1 MDAARVTP
9 SPTPLISAE
18 LPALP
23 AGVHFLTLDN
33 GLVLI
38 LKEDHSAPVVSAQ
51 AWCKAGSIHEGKWL
65 GAGLSHVLEHML
77 FKGTETR
84 PGSRIDQEVQE
95 AGGEMNAY
103 TSFDRTVYWINVQA
117 SGTRTAVDVLCD
129 IMQHATLPEA
139 ELARELDVIRREMDM
154 GHDDPGRRSSRR
166 LFETA
171 YTRSPYRY
179 TIIGYRDIFDRLT
192 RADVLA
198 YYREKYAPNNCFFV
212 VVGDINPDEVAGW
225 IRAAYATAKF
235 QPLAPEV
242 LPVEP
247 RQMAERVVIE
257 EAPIEL
263 GHVHLSWHIP
273 DVRHPDVPIL
283 DVLAVLLGGGRSSRL
298 VQEVREKAGLVHSV
312 DAWTYNPGNPGL
324 FGVSAALDGNQ
335 YEPALA
341 AMLAEVQRLKEHP
354 VSAAELTKAV
364 KQFIA
369 GTLASHKTMQG
380 QAQDLGGS
388 WLAAGDLNFS
398 ARYLEAVRRVTAA
411 DLMRVAREYLTT
423 DNRTTYALLPHG
435 HTPQAVRT
443 TAASTD
449 HPIQALALPN
459 GLRLLLKEDH
469 RLPFVEFRAVFRGGV
484 LMETPANNGISTLM
498 ARMLLQG
505 TTSRTARQIA
515 DEIESVGGGID
526 SFGGNHSV
534 GVNLEVMRDDFHS
547 GLTVLADV
555 LRRPAFAAEA
565 LERERQLQLA
575 AVRAKRDQLLQRC
588 GLLARRALFG
598 ERGYG
603 LDPLGNETALAG
615 LSPTALA
622 AHHAALLAPGN
633 GVLAIFGD
641 IDPERTRA
649 AVEELFGDWPSI
661 PSIQSHDHT
670 AAPGPVQTSARVT
683 ETVEKKQAVLV
694 LAYPDTTLASP
705 DRPALELI
713 QEACS
718 DLGSRL
724 FLRIRDELGLA
735 YYVGAQNFLGLEPGW
750 FSFYCG
756 TAPEHAERVE
766 HELRAEVAH
775 LCAHGLSEAELQRAK
790 AKLLG
795 HRKIARQDLGSL
807 AMSTALDEL
816 LGLGFDFADKEDAQ
830 VEAVTVADTRAA
842 AQRYLD
848 PAGGVLASVLPG
860 GSR

>member
-1 MDAARVTP
+1 MEATRASSETSTGTD
-9 SPTPLISAE
+9 

-23 AGVHFLTLDN
+23 HGVRLVTLDH
-33 GLVLI
+33 GLVVI
-38 LKEDHSAPVVSAQ
+38 VKEDHSAPVVSAQ
-51 AWCKAGSIHEGKWL
+51 AWCKAGSIHEGRWL
-65 GAGLSHVLEHML
+65 GAGLSHILEHML
-77 FKGTETR
+77 FKGTTTR

-103 TSFDRTVYWINVQA
+103 TSFDRTVYWINVPSA
-117 SGTRTAVDVLCD
+117 GARTAIDVLCD
-129 IMQHATLPEA
+129 IMRHAALPEA
-139 ELARELDVIRREMDM
+139 ELTKELDVIRREMDM

-179 TIIGYRDIFDRLT
+179 TIIGYRDIFDRIS
-192 RADVLA
+192 RADVLG

-212 VVGDINPDEVAGW
+212 VTGDVDADAVVEQIK
-225 IRAAYATAKF
+225 AAYADGKF
-235 QPLAPEV
+235 QPLPPEAP
-242 LPVEP
+242 PHEP

-273 DVRHPDVPIL
+273 DLRHPDVPIL

-298 VQEVREKAGLVHSV
+298 VQEVREKAGLAHSV
-312 DAWTYNPGNPGL
+312 DTWTYNPGNPGL
-324 FGVSAALDGNQ
+324 FGVSAAIDGDKYQ
-335 YEPALA
+335 PALA
-341 AMLAEVQRLKEHP
+341 AILAEVTRLKEQP
-354 VSAAELTKAV
+354 VSAAELQKAT

-369 GTLASHKTMQG
+369 GTLSSHKTMQG

-388 WLAAGDLNFS
+388 WLAANDLNFS

-423 DNRTTYALLPHG
+423 DNRTSYALLPTG
-435 HTPQAVRT
+435 STPKAGAV
-443 TAASTD
+443 AVSNNE
-449 HPIQALALPN
+449 HPIQRITLPN

-484 LMETPANNGISTLM
+484 LAEDAARSGVTTLM

-505 TTSRTARQIA
+505 TPSRNAQRIA

-526 SFGGNHSV
+526 TYGGNNSL
-534 GVNLEVMRDDFHS
+534 GVNVEVLRDDFAA
-547 GLTVLADV
+547 GLGVLADV
-555 LRRPAFAAEA
+555 LRHPAFPADGF
-565 LERERQLQLA
+565 ERERQLQLA
-575 AVRAKRDQLLQRC
+575 GVRARRDQLLPRC

-603 LDPLGNETALAG
+603 LDPLGTEASLAQLTTA
-615 LSPTALA
+615 ALA
-622 AHHAALLAPGN
+622 AQHAALLTPGN
-633 GVLAIFGD
+633 AVLAIFGD
-641 IDPERTRA
+641 IDPQRTRA
-649 AVEELFGDWPSI
+649 EVEELFGDWKAVADTNTQRSAGVP
-661 PSIQSHDHT
+661 PAVPT
-670 AAPGPVQTSARVT
+670 ARVT
-683 ETVEKKQAVLV
+683 DTVDKKQAVLV
-694 LAYPDTTLASP
+694 LAFPGATVASP

-735 YYVGAQNFLGLEPGW
+735 YYVGAQNFFGLEPGW
-750 FSFYCG
+750 FSYYCG

-766 HELRAEVAH
+766 KELRAEVAQ
-775 LCAHGLSEAELQRAK
+775 LCANGLTEEELRRAK
-790 AKLLG
+790 AKLVG

-807 AMSTALDEL
+807 ASTTALDEL
-816 LGLGFDFADKEDAQ
+816 LGLGFDHAEREDARL
-830 VEAVTVADTRAA
+830 EAVTVAETREVAR
-842 AQRYLD
+842 RYFS
-848 PAGGVLASVLPG
+848 AEGGVLASVLPG
-860 GSR
+860 GNGQ